1 MYQFQYDHVKP
12 KYDEKAKLCVMYR
25 QFHCV
30 QKNNDIYK
38 DVVEE
43 NETRFDTSS
52 YGLERQLAKVQ
63 NEKAIGLINGELSR
77 KKITKFVGLRAKTF
91 SYLID
96 AGSENRKMKRN
107 KISITKKKSN
117 LNII

>member
-30 QKNNDIYK
+30 HKNNDIYK

-43 NETRFDTSS
+43 NERSFDTSS
-52 YGLERQLAKVQ
+52 YGLEMGSLKEDY
-63 NEKAIGLINGELSR
+63 EKLS
-77 KKITKFVGLRAKTF
+77 KQ
-91 SYLID
+91 Y
-96 AGSENRKMKRN
+96 
-107 KISITKKKSN
+107 
-117 LNII
+117 

>member
-30 QKNNDIYK
+30 HKNNDIYK
-38 DVVEE
+38 GVVEE
-43 NETRFDTSS
+43 NETRFGTSS
-52 YGLERQLAKVQ
+52 YGLEMKKLQ
-63 NEKAIGLINGELSR
+63 NEKAIRLINGELSR

-96 AGSENRKMKRN
+96 DGCENRKMKRN

>member
-12 KYDEKAKLCVMYR
+12 KYDEKVKLCVMYR

-30 QKNNDIYK
+30 HKNNDIYK
-38 DVVEE
+38 GVVEE
-43 NETRFDTSS
+43 KETRFGTSS
-52 YGLERQLAKVQ
+52 YGLETQLAKVQ
-63 NEKAIGLINGELSR
+63 NEKAIRLINGELSR

-96 AGSENRKMKRN
+96 DGCENRKMKRN